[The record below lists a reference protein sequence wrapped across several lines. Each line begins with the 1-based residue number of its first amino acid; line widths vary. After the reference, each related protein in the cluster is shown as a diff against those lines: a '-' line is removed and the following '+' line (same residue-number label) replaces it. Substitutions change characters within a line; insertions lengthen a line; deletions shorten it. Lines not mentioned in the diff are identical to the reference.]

1 MSDNE
6 NKPRI
11 LRTSAGKTRLTA
23 GSSDTGQ
30 SQSGAAENKRE
41 TSVAGSAQPA
51 QAQQPAQTGQA
62 GQVRKPAE
70 KPGQAGQPVAKPAQA
85 EKPKQAGQ
93 SGPGGAARQAG
104 PVGQAGQSA
113 KAAQPEKP
121 AKPAQAPAGR
131 TDSASGNDQ
140 KTSDTK
146 TSDASKPKS
155 SGVRSTSQGVRL
167 GGSKSD
173 AGQTQ
178 VVATSAGSGSGGAG
192 GAGAAGATGAGAG
205 STGGGVAGRG
215 SEAPTQ
221 QGSGPDMARDRGG
234 EPQSSP
240 QTQRGS
246 APTQVGGVGA
256 AAGAGA
262 GASAAA
268 GAATS
273 AGSNQAGSGPDHANV
288 AQTSGAKKS
297 KDGVRASSAGVK
309 MKGNK
314 KSGPRSVNLTVASVD
329 LWSVSKMALLLSVAL
344 GIATIVAFIILWLVM
359 QATGTLESIRGTMG
373 EIAGP
378 ESAEEMLKLLGFGP
392 VVSFA
397 VILAVV
403 NVVLMTA
410 LATLFGFLYNI
421 GAKMVGGFRL
431 TLVDD

>member
-41 TSVAGSAQPA
+41 MSVAGSAQPA

-62 GQVRKPAE
+62 GQRGQVGKPAE
-70 KPGQAGQPVAKPAQA
+70 KPGQAGQPVAKPAQD

-93 SGPGGAARQAG
+93 TGKTG

-121 AKPAQAPAGR
+121 AKPAQAPSGG
-131 TDSASGNDQ
+131 ASGNPQ
-140 KTSDTK
+140 NVSDAK

-173 AGQTQ
+173 AGKTQ
-178 VVATSAGSGSGGAG
+178 VVATSAGSGSGGTG
-192 GAGAAGATGAGAG
+192 GTGGAGATGAGAG
-205 STGGGVAGRG
+205 GTGGGAAGRG
-215 SEAPTQ
+215 SEVPTQ
-221 QGSGPDMARDRGG
+221 QGSGPDTSRDRGG
-234 EPQSSP
+234 ESQSSS
-240 QTQRGS
+240 QAERGS

-262 GASAAA
+262 GASATA

-273 AGSNQAGSGPDHANV
+273 ATANQTGSGPDHSNV

>member
-1 MSDNE
+1 VSDNE

-51 QAQQPAQTGQA
+51 QAQQPAQAGQA
-62 GQVRKPAE
+62 GQRGQVGKP
-70 KPGQAGQPVAKPAQA
+70 A

-93 SGPGGAARQAG
+93 TGKTG

-121 AKPAQAPAGR
+121 AKPAQAPSGG
-131 TDSASGNDQ
+131 ASGNPQ
-140 KTSDTK
+140 NVSDAK

-178 VVATSAGSGSGGAG
+178 VVATSAGSGSGGTG
-192 GAGAAGATGAGAG
+192 G
-205 STGGGVAGRG
+205 TGGGTAGRG

-221 QGSGPDMARDRGG
+221 QGSGPDTSRDRGG
-234 EPQSSP
+234 ESQSSS
-240 QTQRGS
+240 QAERGS

-273 AGSNQAGSGPDHANV
+273 ATANQTGSGPDHSNV

>member
-30 SQSGAAENKRE
+30 SQSGAAENKRDA
-41 TSVAGSAQPA
+41 SGAGSGQPA
-51 QAQQPAQTGQA
+51 QAQQPAQAGQA
-62 GQVRKPAE
+62 GQRGQVGKPAE

-93 SGPGGAARQAG
+93 SGPGGPARQAG

-121 AKPAQAPAGR
+121 AKPAQAPSGG
-131 TDSASGNDQ
+131 ASGNAQ
-140 KTSDTK
+140 KTSDAK

-178 VVATSAGSGSGGAG
+178 VVATSAGSGSGGTG
-192 GAGAAGATGAGAG
+192 GAGGGAI
-205 STGGGVAGRG
+205 GRG

-234 EPQSSP
+234 ESQSSS
-240 QTQRGS
+240 QAERGS

-256 AAGAGA
+256 AAGAGE

-273 AGSNQAGSGPDHANV
+273 AGSNQAGSGPDHSNV

>member
-30 SQSGAAENKRE
+30 SQNGAAENKRE

-51 QAQQPAQTGQA
+51 QAQQPAQAGQA
-62 GQVRKPAE
+62 GQHGQVGKP
-70 KPGQAGQPVAKPAQA
+70 A

-93 SGPGGAARQAG
+93 TGKTG
-104 PVGQAGQSA
+104 PVGQAA
-113 KAAQPEKP
+113 KAAQTEKP
-121 AKPAQAPAGR
+121 AKPAQAPSGG
-131 TDSASGNDQ
+131 ASGNAQ
-140 KTSDTK
+140 NVSDAK

-173 AGQTQ
+173 AGKTQ
-178 VVATSAGSGSGGAG
+178 VVATSAGSGSGGTG
-192 GAGAAGATGAGAG
+192 GVASGVGATGAGAG
-205 STGGGVAGRG
+205 STGGGAAGRG

-221 QGSGPDMARDRGG
+221 QGSGPDTSRDRGG
-234 EPQSSP
+234 ESQPSS

-273 AGSNQAGSGPDHANV
+273 AGSNQTGSGPDHANV

-359 QATGTLESIRGTMG
+359 QATGTLESIRGTLG

>member
-23 GSSDTGQ
+23 GSSDGGQ
-30 SQSGAAENKRE
+30 SQNGAAENKQA
-41 TSVAGSAQPA
+41 SGAGSAHPA
-51 QAQQPAQTGQA
+51 QAQQATQSQTRAQAHTSAKAGSA
-62 GQVRKPAE
+62 GQAE
-70 KPGQAGQPVAKPAQA
+70 KPQQAGQAGQP
-85 EKPKQAGQ
+85 
-93 SGPGGAARQAG
+93 
-104 PVGQAGQSA
+104 A
-113 KAAQPEKP
+113 KATQPEKP

-131 TDSASGNDQ
+131 TDSASGNAQ
-140 KTSDTK
+140 NASGAKGA
-146 TSDASKPKS
+146 DASKPNS

-178 VVATSAGSGSGGAG
+178 VVATSG
-192 GAGAAGATGAGAG
+192 
-205 STGGGVAGRG
+205 GRG
-215 SEAPTQ
+215 SGAPTQ
-221 QGSGPDMARDRGG
+221 QGSGPDTSRDRGG
-234 EPQSSP
+234 ESQSSS
-240 QTQRGS
+240 QAERGS

-262 GASAAA
+262 GASAVA

-273 AGSNQAGSGPDHANV
+273 AGSNQAGSGPDHSNV
-288 AQTSGAKKS
+288 AKTSGAKKS

-329 LWSVSKMALLLSVAL
+329 LWSVSKMTLLLSVAL
-344 GIATIVAFIILWLVM
+344 GIATIVAFIILWLVL

>member
-1 MSDNE
+1 M
-6 NKPRI
+6 
-11 LRTSAGKTRLTA
+11 
-23 GSSDTGQ
+23 
-30 SQSGAAENKRE
+30 
-41 TSVAGSAQPA
+41 
-51 QAQQPAQTGQA
+51 
-62 GQVRKPAE
+62 
-70 KPGQAGQPVAKPAQA
+70 
-85 EKPKQAGQ
+85 
-93 SGPGGAARQAG
+93 
-104 PVGQAGQSA
+104 
-113 KAAQPEKP
+113 
-121 AKPAQAPAGR
+121 
-131 TDSASGNDQ
+131 
-140 KTSDTK
+140 
-146 TSDASKPKS
+146 
-155 SGVRSTSQGVRL
+155 RSTSQGVRL

-192 GAGAAGATGAGAG
+192 GAASGAGATGAGAG
-205 STGGGVAGRG
+205 SAGGGATGRG

-221 QGSGPDMARDRGG
+221 QGSGPDMSRDRGG
-234 EPQSSP
+234 ESQSSP

-273 AGSNQAGSGPDHANV
+273 AGSNQTGSGPDHANV

>member
-6 NKPRI
+6 YKPRI

-23 GSSDTGQ
+23 RSSDTGQ

-51 QAQQPAQTGQA
+51 QTGQA
-62 GQVRKPAE
+62 GQAGKPAE
-70 KPGQAGQPVAKPAQA
+70 KPGQA
-85 EKPKQAGQ
+85 
-93 SGPGGAARQAG
+93 
-104 PVGQAGQSA
+104 GQAGQSA
-113 KAAQPEKP
+113 KAAQPDKP
-121 AKPAQAPAGR
+121 AKPTQAP
-131 TDSASGNDQ
+131 SGGGTGQNTN
-140 KTSDTK
+140 TSDAK
-146 TSDASKPKS
+146 TSDAAKPKS

-192 GAGAAGATGAGAG
+192 GAASGAGATGAGAG
-205 STGGGVAGRG
+205 SAGGGDTGRG

-221 QGSGPDMARDRGG
+221 QGSGPDMFRDRGV
-234 EPQSSP
+234 ESQSSS
-240 QTQRGS
+240 QAERGS
-246 APTQVGGVGA
+246 APTQVGGVGV

-273 AGSNQAGSGPDHANV
+273 AANQSGSGPDHSNV

>member
-23 GSSDTGQ
+23 GSSDGGQ
-30 SQSGAAENKRE
+30 SQNGAAENKQA
-41 TSVAGSAQPA
+41 SGAGSAQPA
-51 QAQQPAQTGQA
+51 QAQQATQSQTRAQAHTSAKAGSA
-62 GQVRKPAE
+62 GQAE
-70 KPGQAGQPVAKPAQA
+70 KPQQAGQAGQP
-85 EKPKQAGQ
+85 
-93 SGPGGAARQAG
+93 
-104 PVGQAGQSA
+104 A
-113 KAAQPEKP
+113 KATQPEKP

-131 TDSASGNDQ
+131 TDSASGNVQ
-140 KTSDTK
+140 NTSGAK
-146 TSDASKPKS
+146 GADASKPNS

-178 VVATSAGSGSGGAG
+178 VVATSG
-192 GAGAAGATGAGAG
+192 
-205 STGGGVAGRG
+205 GRG

-221 QGSGPDMARDRGG
+221 QGSGPDTSRDRGG
-234 EPQSSP
+234 ESQPSS

-256 AAGAGA
+256 VAGAGA
-262 GASAAA
+262 GASAVA

-329 LWSVSKMALLLSVAL
+329 LWSVSKMTLLLSVAL
-344 GIATIVAFIILWLVM
+344 GIATIVAFIILWLVL

>member
-23 GSSDTGQ
+23 ESADTGQ
-30 SQSGAAENKRE
+30 SQSGAAENKQA
-41 TSVAGSAQPA
+41 SGAGSGQPA
-51 QAQQPAQTGQA
+51 KPQQPAQSQQATQSQTRAQA
-62 GQVRKPAE
+62 GSAGQAE
-70 KPGQAGQPVAKPAQA
+70 KPQQAGQP
-85 EKPKQAGQ
+85 
-93 SGPGGAARQAG
+93 
-104 PVGQAGQSA
+104 A
-113 KAAQPEKP
+113 KATQPEKP
-121 AKPAQAPAGR
+121 AKPAQAPAGV
-131 TDSASGNDQ
+131 TDSASGNAQ
-140 KTSDTK
+140 NASDAK

-178 VVATSAGSGSGGAG
+178 VVATSGGAGSGGTG
-192 GAGAAGATGAGAG
+192 GAGASSSGGAG
-205 STGGGVAGRG
+205 STGGGAAGRG

-221 QGSGPDMARDRGG
+221 QGSGPDTSRDRGG
-234 EPQSSP
+234 ESQPSS

-262 GASAAA
+262 GASAAG

-273 AGSNQAGSGPDHANV
+273 AANQTGSGPDHSNV
-288 AQTSGAKKS
+288 AKTSGAKKS

-329 LWSVSKMALLLSVAL
+329 LWSVSKMTLLLSVAL
-344 GIATIVAFIILWLVM
+344 GIATIVAFIILWLVL
-359 QATGTLESIRGTMG
+359 QATGTLESIRGTLG

>member
-51 QAQQPAQTGQA
+51 QAQQPAQAGQA
-62 GQVRKPAE
+62 GQRGQVGKP
-70 KPGQAGQPVAKPAQA
+70 A

-93 SGPGGAARQAG
+93 TGKTG

-121 AKPAQAPAGR
+121 AKPAQAPSGG
-131 TDSASGNDQ
+131 ASGNPQ
-140 KTSDTK
+140 NVSDAK

-173 AGQTQ
+173 AGKTQ
-178 VVATSAGSGSGGAG
+178 VVATSAGSGSGGTG
-192 GAGAAGATGAGAG
+192 G
-205 STGGGVAGRG
+205 TGGGTAGRG

-221 QGSGPDMARDRGG
+221 QGSGPDTSRDRGG
-234 EPQSSP
+234 ESQSSS
-240 QTQRGS
+240 QAERGS

-273 AGSNQAGSGPDHANV
+273 ATANQTGSGPDHSNV

>member
-23 GSSDTGQ
+23 ESADTGQ
-30 SQSGAAENKRE
+30 SQSGAAENKHE
-41 TSVAGSAQPA
+41 ASGAGSGQPA
-51 QAQQPAQTGQA
+51 KPQQPAQSQQATQSQTRAQA
-62 GQVRKPAE
+62 GSAGQAE
-70 KPGQAGQPVAKPAQA
+70 KPQQAGQP
-85 EKPKQAGQ
+85 
-93 SGPGGAARQAG
+93 
-104 PVGQAGQSA
+104 A
-113 KAAQPEKP
+113 KATQPEKP
-121 AKPAQAPAGR
+121 AKPAQAPAGV
-131 TDSASGNDQ
+131 TDSASGNAQ
-140 KTSDTK
+140 NASDAK

-178 VVATSAGSGSGGAG
+178 VVATSG
-192 GAGAAGATGAGAG
+192 
-205 STGGGVAGRG
+205 GRG

-221 QGSGPDMARDRGG
+221 QGSGPDTSRDRGG
-234 EPQSSP
+234 ESQPSS

-256 AAGAGA
+256 VAGAGA
-262 GASAAA
+262 GASAA
-268 GAATS
+268 GGVATS
-273 AGSNQAGSGPDHANV
+273 AGSNQAGSGPDHSNV

>member
-1 MSDNE
+1 M
-6 NKPRI
+6 
-11 LRTSAGKTRLTA
+11 
-23 GSSDTGQ
+23 
-30 SQSGAAENKRE
+30 
-41 TSVAGSAQPA
+41 
-51 QAQQPAQTGQA
+51 
-62 GQVRKPAE
+62 
-70 KPGQAGQPVAKPAQA
+70 
-85 EKPKQAGQ
+85 
-93 SGPGGAARQAG
+93 
-104 PVGQAGQSA
+104 
-113 KAAQPEKP
+113 
-121 AKPAQAPAGR
+121 
-131 TDSASGNDQ
+131 
-140 KTSDTK
+140 
-146 TSDASKPKS
+146 
-155 SGVRSTSQGVRL
+155 RSTSQGVRL

-192 GAGAAGATGAGAG
+192 GAGATGAGAA
-205 STGGGVAGRG
+205 SAGGGATGRG

-234 EPQSSP
+234 ESQSSP

-268 GAATS
+268 GVATS
-273 AGSNQAGSGPDHANV
+273 ATANQTGSGPDHSNV

>member
-51 QAQQPAQTGQA
+51 QAQQPVQAGQA
-62 GQVRKPAE
+62 GQRGQVGKP
-70 KPGQAGQPVAKPAQA
+70 A

-93 SGPGGAARQAG
+93 TGKTG

-121 AKPAQAPAGR
+121 AKPAQAPSGG
-131 TDSASGNDQ
+131 ASGNPQ
-140 KTSDTK
+140 NVSDAK

-178 VVATSAGSGSGGAG
+178 VVATSAGSGSGGTG
-192 GAGAAGATGAGAG
+192 GAGATGAGAG
-205 STGGGVAGRG
+205 GTGGGTAGRG

-221 QGSGPDMARDRGG
+221 QGSGLDTSRDRGG
-234 EPQSSP
+234 ESQSSS

-256 AAGAGA
+256 VAGAGA

>member
-30 SQSGAAENKRE
+30 SQNGAAENKRE

-51 QAQQPAQTGQA
+51 QAQQPAQAGQA
-62 GQVRKPAE
+62 GQRGQVGNPAE

-93 SGPGGAARQAG
+93 TGKTG

-121 AKPAQAPAGR
+121 AKPAQAPSGG
-131 TDSASGNDQ
+131 ASGNAQ
-140 KTSDTK
+140 NVSDAK

-192 GAGAAGATGAGAG
+192 GAGATGAGAA
-205 STGGGVAGRG
+205 SAGGGATGRG

-234 EPQSSP
+234 ESQSSP

-268 GAATS
+268 GVATS

>member
-23 GSSDTGQ
+23 GSSDGGQ
-30 SQSGAAENKRE
+30 SQNGAAENKQA
-41 TSVAGSAQPA
+41 SGAGSAQPA
-51 QAQQPAQTGQA
+51 QAQQATQSQTRAQAHTSAKAGSA
-62 GQVRKPAE
+62 GQAE
-70 KPGQAGQPVAKPAQA
+70 KPQQAGQAGQP
-85 EKPKQAGQ
+85 
-93 SGPGGAARQAG
+93 
-104 PVGQAGQSA
+104 A
-113 KAAQPEKP
+113 KATQPEKP

-131 TDSASGNDQ
+131 TGSASGNVQNTSDS
-140 KTSDTK
+140 KTSDT
-146 TSDASKPKS
+146 SQPKS
-155 SGVRSTSQGVRL
+155 SGLRSTSQGVRL

-178 VVATSAGSGSGGAG
+178 VVATSG
-192 GAGAAGATGAGAG
+192 
-205 STGGGVAGRG
+205 GRG
-215 SEAPTQ
+215 SGAPTQ
-221 QGSGPDMARDRGG
+221 QGSGPDTSRDRGG
-234 EPQSSP
+234 ESQSSS
-240 QTQRGS
+240 QAERGS

-262 GASAAA
+262 GASAVA

-273 AGSNQAGSGPDHANV
+273 AGSNQAGSGPDHSNV
-288 AQTSGAKKS
+288 AKTSGAKKS

-329 LWSVSKMALLLSVAL
+329 LWSVSKMTLLLSVAL
-344 GIATIVAFIILWLVM
+344 GIATIVAFIILWLVL

>member
-30 SQSGAAENKRE
+30 SQSGATENKRE
-41 TSVAGSAQPA
+41 ASSAGGGQPA
-51 QAQQPAQTGQA
+51 KPQQPAKSQQAGQTAQPKTTTQAQTPAKAGSGGQA
-62 GQVRKPAE
+62 GKPA
-70 KPGQAGQPVAKPAQA
+70 GQQEQPVKAQ
-85 EKPKQAGQ
+85 
-93 SGPGGAARQAG
+93 
-104 PVGQAGQSA
+104 
-113 KAAQPEKP
+113 P
-121 AKPAQAPAGR
+121 AKPAQAPAAG
-131 TDSASGNDQ
+131 TDSAS
-140 KTSDTK
+140 TSGSGKSGAGDSSATG
-146 TSDASKPKS
+146 TDASKANS

-178 VVATSAGSGSGGAG
+178 VVATSGGAG
-192 GAGAAGATGAGAG
+192 SAG
-205 STGGGVAGRG
+205 SAGGGTGGVAGGRG

-221 QGSGPDMARDRGG
+221 QGSGPDTSRDRGG
-234 EPQSSP
+234 ESQPSS
-240 QTQRGS
+240 QAQRGS

-256 AAGAGA
+256 VAGAGA
-262 GASAAA
+262 GASAAG

-273 AGSNQAGSGPDHANV
+273 ASANQSGSGPDHSNV
-288 AQTSGAKKS
+288 AKTSGAKKS

-329 LWSVSKMALLLSVAL
+329 LWSVSKMTLLLSVAL
-344 GIATIVAFIILWLVM
+344 GIATIVAFIILWLVL

-421 GAKMVGGFRL
+421 GSSMVGGFRL

>member
-51 QAQQPAQTGQA
+51 QVQQPAQAGQA
-62 GQVRKPAE
+62 GQRGQVGKP
-70 KPGQAGQPVAKPAQA
+70 A

-93 SGPGGAARQAG
+93 TGKTG

-121 AKPAQAPAGR
+121 AKPAQAPSGG
-131 TDSASGNDQ
+131 ASGNPQ
-140 KTSDTK
+140 NVSDAK

-178 VVATSAGSGSGGAG
+178 VVATSAGSGSGGTG
-192 GAGAAGATGAGAG
+192 GAGATGAGAG
-205 STGGGVAGRG
+205 GTGGGTAGRG

-221 QGSGPDMARDRGG
+221 QGSGPDTSRDRGG
-234 EPQSSP
+234 ESQPSS

-256 AAGAGA
+256 VAGAGA
-262 GASAAA
+262 GASSAA

>member
-51 QAQQPAQTGQA
+51 QAQQPAQAGQA
-62 GQVRKPAE
+62 GQRGQVGKP
-70 KPGQAGQPVAKPAQA
+70 A

-93 SGPGGAARQAG
+93 TGKTG

-121 AKPAQAPAGR
+121 AKPAQAPSGG
-131 TDSASGNDQ
+131 ASGNPQ
-140 KTSDTK
+140 NVSDAK

-173 AGQTQ
+173 AGKTQ
-178 VVATSAGSGSGGAG
+178 VVATSAGAGSGGTGGTGGGAG
-192 GAGAAGATGAGAG
+192 GTGAG
-205 STGGGVAGRG
+205 STGGGTAGRG

-221 QGSGPDMARDRGG
+221 QGSGPDTSRDRGG
-234 EPQSSP
+234 ESQSSS
-240 QTQRGS
+240 QAERGS

-273 AGSNQAGSGPDHANV
+273 ATANQTGSGPDHSNV

>member
-30 SQSGAAENKRE
+30 SQNGAAENKRE

-51 QAQQPAQTGQA
+51 QAQQPAQAGQA
-62 GQVRKPAE
+62 GQRGQVGNPAE

-93 SGPGGAARQAG
+93 TGKTG

-121 AKPAQAPAGR
+121 AKPAQAPSGG
-131 TDSASGNDQ
+131 ASGNAQ
-140 KTSDTK
+140 NVSDAK
-146 TSDASKPKS
+146 TSDASKPTS

-173 AGQTQ
+173 AGKTQ

-192 GAGAAGATGAGAG
+192 GAGATGAGAA
-205 STGGGVAGRG
+205 SAGGGATGRG

-234 EPQSSP
+234 ESQSSP

-268 GAATS
+268 GVATS

>member
-30 SQSGAAENKRE
+30 SQNGAAENKRE

-51 QAQQPAQTGQA
+51 QAQQPAQAGQA
-62 GQVRKPAE
+62 GQRGQVGNPAE

-93 SGPGGAARQAG
+93 TGKTG

-121 AKPAQAPAGR
+121 AKPAQAPSGG
-131 TDSASGNDQ
+131 ASGNAQ
-140 KTSDTK
+140 NVSDAK

-173 AGQTQ
+173 AGKTQ

-192 GAGAAGATGAGAG
+192 GAGATGAGAA
-205 STGGGVAGRG
+205 SAGGGATGRG

-234 EPQSSP
+234 ESQSSP

-268 GAATS
+268 GVATS

>member
-23 GSSDTGQ
+23 ESADAGQ
-30 SQSGAAENKRE
+30 SQSGAAENKQA
-41 TSVAGSAQPA
+41 SGAGSGQPAKPQQPA
-51 QAQQPAQTGQA
+51 QAGQA
-62 GQVRKPAE
+62 GQRGQVGKP
-70 KPGQAGQPVAKPAQA
+70 A

-93 SGPGGAARQAG
+93 TGKTG

-113 KAAQPEKP
+113 KAAQPEKS
-121 AKPAQAPAGR
+121 AKPAQAPSGG
-131 TDSASGNDQ
+131 ASGNPQ
-140 KTSDTK
+140 NVSDAK

-178 VVATSAGSGSGGAG
+178 VVATSGGAGSGGTGGAG
-192 GAGAAGATGAGAG
+192 GAASGAGATGAGAA
-205 STGGGVAGRG
+205 SAGGGATGRG

-234 EPQSSP
+234 ESQSSS
-240 QTQRGS
+240 QAERGS

-273 AGSNQAGSGPDHANV
+273 AGSNQAGSGPDHSNV

-314 KSGPRSVNLTVASVD
+314 KSGPRSVNLTVASID
-329 LWSVSKMALLLSVAL
+329 LWSVSKMTLLLSVAL
-344 GIATIVAFIILWLVM
+344 GIATIVAFIILWLVL

>member
-62 GQVRKPAE
+62 GQREQVRKPAE
-70 KPGQAGQPVAKPAQA
+70 KPAQA

-93 SGPGGAARQAG
+93 SGPGGPARQAG

-121 AKPAQAPAGR
+121 AKPAQAPSGGAPGNAQN
-131 TDSASGNDQ
+131 ASDA
-140 KTSDTK
+140 K

-205 STGGGVAGRG
+205 SAGGGATGRG

-221 QGSGPDMARDRGG
+221 QGSGPDTSRDRGG
-234 EPQSSP
+234 ESQSSP

-268 GAATS
+268 GVATS
-273 AGSNQAGSGPDHANV
+273 AGSNQTGSGPDHANV

>member
-51 QAQQPAQTGQA
+51 QAQQPAQAGQA
-62 GQVRKPAE
+62 GQRGQVGKP
-70 KPGQAGQPVAKPAQA
+70 A

-93 SGPGGAARQAG
+93 TGKTG

-121 AKPAQAPAGR
+121 AKPAQAPSGG
-131 TDSASGNDQ
+131 ASGNPQ
-140 KTSDTK
+140 NVSDAK

-178 VVATSAGSGSGGAG
+178 VVATSAGSGSGGTG
-192 GAGAAGATGAGAG
+192 G
-205 STGGGVAGRG
+205 TGGGTAGRG

-221 QGSGPDMARDRGG
+221 QGSGPDTSRDRGG
-234 EPQSSP
+234 ESQSSS
-240 QTQRGS
+240 QAERGS

-273 AGSNQAGSGPDHANV
+273 ATANQTGSGPDHSNV

-359 QATGTLESIRGTMG
+359 QATGTRESIRGTMG

>member
-51 QAQQPAQTGQA
+51 QAQQPAQAGQA
-62 GQVRKPAE
+62 GQRGQVGKP
-70 KPGQAGQPVAKPAQA
+70 A

-93 SGPGGAARQAG
+93 TGKTG

-121 AKPAQAPAGR
+121 AKPAQAPSGG
-131 TDSASGNDQ
+131 ASGNPQ
-140 KTSDTK
+140 NVSDAK

-178 VVATSAGSGSGGAG
+178 VVATSAGSGSGGTG
-192 GAGAAGATGAGAG
+192 G
-205 STGGGVAGRG
+205 TGGGTAGRG

-221 QGSGPDMARDRGG
+221 QGSGPDTSRDRGG
-234 EPQSSP
+234 ESQSSS
-240 QTQRGS
+240 QAERGS

-273 AGSNQAGSGPDHANV
+273 ATANQTGSGPDHSNV

>member
-51 QAQQPAQTGQA
+51 QAQQPAQAGQA
-62 GQVRKPAE
+62 GQAGQRGQVGNPAE
-70 KPGQAGQPVAKPAQA
+70 KPGQAGQPVAKSAQA

-93 SGPGGAARQAG
+93 TGKTG

-121 AKPAQAPAGR
+121 AKPAQAPSGG
-131 TDSASGNDQ
+131 ASGNAQ
-140 KTSDTK
+140 NVSDAK

-192 GAGAAGATGAGAG
+192 GAASGAGATGAGAG
-205 STGGGVAGRG
+205 GAGGGATGRG

-234 EPQSSP
+234 ESQSSS
-240 QTQRGS
+240 QAERGS

-262 GASAAA
+262 GASATA
-268 GAATS
+268 GVATS
-273 AGSNQAGSGPDHANV
+273 AGSNQAGSGPDHSNV

>member
-23 GSSDTGQ
+23 ESADTGQ
-30 SQSGAAENKRE
+30 SQSGAAENKQA
-41 TSVAGSAQPA
+41 SGAGSGQPA
-51 QAQQPAQTGQA
+51 KPQQPAQSQQATQSQTRAQA
-62 GQVRKPAE
+62 GSAGQAE
-70 KPGQAGQPVAKPAQA
+70 KPQQAGQAGQP
-85 EKPKQAGQ
+85 
-93 SGPGGAARQAG
+93 
-104 PVGQAGQSA
+104 A
-113 KAAQPEKP
+113 KATQPEKP
-121 AKPAQAPAGR
+121 AKPAQAPAGV
-131 TDSASGNDQ
+131 TDSASGNAQNASDA
-140 KTSDTK
+140 KTSDT
-146 TSDASKPKS
+146 SQPKS

-178 VVATSAGSGSGGAG
+178 VVATSG
-192 GAGAAGATGAGAG
+192 
-205 STGGGVAGRG
+205 GRG
-215 SEAPTQ
+215 SGAPTQ
-221 QGSGPDMARDRGG
+221 QGSGPDTSRDRGG
-234 EPQSSP
+234 ESQSSS
-240 QTQRGS
+240 QAERGS

-262 GASAAA
+262 GASAVA

-273 AGSNQAGSGPDHANV
+273 AGSNQAGSGPDHSNV
-288 AQTSGAKKS
+288 AKTSGAKKS
-297 KDGVRASSAGVK
+297 KDGVRASSAGVR

-329 LWSVSKMALLLSVAL
+329 LWSVSKMTLLLSVAL
-344 GIATIVAFIILWLVM
+344 GIATIVAFIILWLVL

-421 GAKMVGGFRL
+421 GSKMVGGFRL

>member
-121 AKPAQAPAGR
+121 AKPAQAPSGG
-131 TDSASGNDQ
+131 ASGNPQ
-140 KTSDTK
+140 NVSDAK

>member
-30 SQSGAAENKRE
+30 SQSGAVENKRE

-51 QAQQPAQTGQA
+51 QAQQPAQAGQA
-62 GQVRKPAE
+62 GQRGQVGKP
-70 KPGQAGQPVAKPAQA
+70 A

-93 SGPGGAARQAG
+93 TGKTG

-121 AKPAQAPAGR
+121 AKPAQAPSGG
-131 TDSASGNDQ
+131 ASGKPQNV
-140 KTSDTK
+140 SDAR

-173 AGQTQ
+173 AGKTQ
-178 VVATSAGSGSGGAG
+178 VVATSAGSGSGGTGGTGG
-192 GAGAAGATGAGAG
+192 GAGGTGAG
-205 STGGGVAGRG
+205 STGGGANGRG

-221 QGSGPDMARDRGG
+221 QGSGPDTSRDRGG
-234 EPQSSP
+234 ESQSSS

-256 AAGAGA
+256 VAGAGA

>member
-51 QAQQPAQTGQA
+51 QAGQA
-62 GQVRKPAE
+62 GQRGQVGKP
-70 KPGQAGQPVAKPAQA
+70 A

-93 SGPGGAARQAG
+93 TGKTG

-121 AKPAQAPAGR
+121 AKPAKAPSGG
-131 TDSASGNDQ
+131 ASGNPQ
-140 KTSDTK
+140 NVSDAK

-173 AGQTQ
+173 AGKTQ
-178 VVATSAGSGSGGAG
+178 VVATSAGSGSGGTG
-192 GAGAAGATGAGAG
+192 GAGATGAGAG
-205 STGGGVAGRG
+205 GTGGGTAGRG

-221 QGSGPDMARDRGG
+221 QGSGPDTSRDRGG
-234 EPQSSP
+234 ESQSSS
-240 QTQRGS
+240 QAERGS

-262 GASAAA
+262 GASAVA

-273 AGSNQAGSGPDHANV
+273 EGTNQAGSGPDHSSV
-288 AQTSGAKKS
+288 AKTSGAKKS

-359 QATGTLESIRGTMG
+359 QATGPLESIRGTMG

>member
-23 GSSDTGQ
+23 GSSDGGQ
-30 SQSGAAENKRE
+30 SQNGAAENKQA
-41 TSVAGSAQPA
+41 SGAGSAQPA
-51 QAQQPAQTGQA
+51 QAQQATQSQTRAQAHTSAKAGSA
-62 GQVRKPAE
+62 GQPE
-70 KPGQAGQPVAKPAQA
+70 KPQQAGQAGQP
-85 EKPKQAGQ
+85 
-93 SGPGGAARQAG
+93 
-104 PVGQAGQSA
+104 A
-113 KAAQPEKP
+113 KATQPEKP

-131 TDSASGNDQ
+131 TDSASGNVQ
-140 KTSDTK
+140 NASGAKGA
-146 TSDASKPKS
+146 DASKPNS

-178 VVATSAGSGSGGAG
+178 VVATSG
-192 GAGAAGATGAGAG
+192 
-205 STGGGVAGRG
+205 GRG
-215 SEAPTQ
+215 SGAPTQ
-221 QGSGPDMARDRGG
+221 QGSGPDTSRDRGG
-234 EPQSSP
+234 ESQSSS
-240 QTQRGS
+240 QAERGS

-262 GASAAA
+262 GASAVA

-273 AGSNQAGSGPDHANV
+273 AGSNQAGSGPDHSNV
-288 AQTSGAKKS
+288 AKTSGAKKS

-329 LWSVSKMALLLSVAL
+329 LWSVSKMTLLLSVAL
-344 GIATIVAFIILWLVM
+344 GIATIVAFIILWLVL